1 MRIFVLCC
9 TLTAVTAAMGV
20 LWNLPIRE
28 HIRLEDLHACIRERP
43 PQKRVLSVRFGV
55 SSFGDIDR
63 LHRLEYMLICP
74 GLPRPIARGKM
85 EIKGKEAKDTYR
97 TSYVFHLPDIPL
109 ESIEKYRKDA
119 IQIEIRLDG
128 MPLGTYRVKMPSFRQ
143 E

>member
-9 TLTAVTAAMGV
+9 TLTAVTAVMGV
-20 LWNLPIRE
+20 LWNLSIRE
-28 HIRLEDLHACIRERP
+28 RIRLEDLHACVRERS

-63 LHRLEYMLICP
+63 LHRLEYILICP
-74 GLPRPIARGKM
+74 GLQQPIARGEM

-119 IQIEIRLDG
+119 IRIEIRLDG